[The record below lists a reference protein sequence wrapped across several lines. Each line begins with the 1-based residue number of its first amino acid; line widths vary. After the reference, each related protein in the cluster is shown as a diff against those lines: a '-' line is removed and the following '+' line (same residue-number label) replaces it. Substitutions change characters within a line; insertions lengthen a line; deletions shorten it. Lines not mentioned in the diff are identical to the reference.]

1 MRNLLSPYHT
11 WYLLLLCLATRAQ
24 SQAFDDGYRLWLRYD
39 PIESLPI
46 RASYENALRSAT
58 IEGEGAMLENAR
70 AELQMGLSGLLAK
83 EIDVLE
89 ESMGK
94 GGFYGGIIGKS
105 KVIDQTLTEAEKGS
119 INHEGYLILSRG
131 AKGQEHIFLAAK
143 DEQGLL
149 YGVFHFLRLLQVGAP
164 IRELSILENPGTKVR
179 ILNHWDNLDR
189 TVERGYAGFSIWNWH
204 ELPEYINPR
213 YKDYARA
220 NASLGINGAVVTNVN
235 ANSLVFRQDY
245 IEKAA
250 ALADVFR
257 AYGIKLY
264 LTARF
269 SSPIELGKL
278 PTADPLDPQVQEWW
292 KNKVKEIYAAIP
304 DFGGFLVKANS
315 EGQPGPQQYQR
326 NHADGA
332 NMLADALAPYGG
344 IVMWRAFVYSAE
356 EPEDRAKQAY
366 NEFVPLDGKFRKNV
380 LIQVKNGPIDFQPR
394 EPIHPLFGAMP
405 KTPLMMEFQITKEY
419 LGQGTHLVGLSKM
432 YEEVLQTDTYVKG
445 PGSTVAKVI
454 DGSLDGHE
462 LSGMAGVANI
472 GTARNWTGN
481 LFGQADWYAFG
492 RLAWNPNM
500 KSDEIFREWAAMTFS
515 HAPQV
520 QETVMTLLRKSHET
534 CVRYMTPMGL
544 HHLMATGHHYGPG
557 PWVDNLSRADWN
569 PVYYHK
575 ADAAGLGFDR
585 TATGSDALGQ
595 YHPDLQAQYADKK
608 TCPPEFLLWFH
619 HVPWDYQMPSGK
631 TLWEQLC
638 RTYHQGAKEVS
649 AMKERWESIE
659 HAVDEQRFA
668 HVKMHL
674 SIQEKEAKW
683 WRDASLRYFQGF
695 SKMKI
700 PADLEQPAHDLKYY
714 RSLSH
719 PYAPGIRPRW

>member
-1 MRNLLSPYHT
+1 
-11 WYLLLLCLATRAQ
+11 
-24 SQAFDDGYRLWLRYD
+24 
-39 PIESLPI
+39 
-46 RASYENALRSAT
+46 
-58 IEGEGAMLENAR
+58 
-70 AELQMGLSGLLAK
+70 
-83 EIDVLE
+83 
-89 ESMGK
+89 
-94 GGFYGGIIGKS
+94 
-105 KVIDQTLTEAEKGS
+105 
-119 INHEGYLILSRG
+119 
-131 AKGQEHIFLAAK
+131 
-143 DEQGLL
+143 
-149 YGVFHFLRLLQVGAP
+149 
-164 IRELSILENPGTKVR
+164 
-179 ILNHWDNLDR
+179 
-189 TVERGYAGFSIWNWH
+189 
-204 ELPEYINPR
+204 
-213 YKDYARA
+213 
-220 NASLGINGAVVTNVN
+220 
-235 ANSLVFRQDY
+235 
-245 IEKAA
+245 
-250 ALADVFR
+250 
-257 AYGIKLY
+257 
-264 LTARF
+264 
-269 SSPIELGKL
+269 
-278 PTADPLDPQVQEWW
+278 
-292 KNKVKEIYAAIP
+292 
-304 DFGGFLVKANS
+304 GFLVKANS

-332 NMLADALAPYGG
+332 NMLADALAPHGG

-492 RLAWNPNM
+492 RLAWNPNLQ
-500 KSDEIFREWAAMTFS
+500 SDEIFREWAAMTFS
-515 HAPQV
+515 HEPQV
-520 QETVMTLLRKSHET
+520 QETVITLLRKSHET

-585 TATGSDALGQ
+585 TATGSNALGQ
-595 YHPDLQAQYADKK
+595 YHPDLQKQYADIK

-619 HVPWDYQMPSGK
+619 HVPWDYKMPSGK
-631 TLWEQLC
+631 TLWEELC
-638 RTYHQGAKEVS
+638 RTYHQGAWEVS
-649 AMKERWESIE
+649 AMKEKWKAIE

-668 HVKMHL
+668 HVNMHL

-683 WRDASLRYFQGF
+683 WRDASLRYFQSF

-700 PADLEQPAHDLKYY
+700 PADLEQPAHDLQYY
-714 RSLSH
+714 QSLSH